1 MPASPS
7 QDGGLD
13 AGSTGSRSRGAVGRA
28 SQVLDVVIR
37 GGGAADGQ
45 PAAVREPVI
54 RTNVA
59 AGDFWLPSWVRG
71 HVDKNTPVR
80 EVVAEVLERAAASP
94 DEATLVEAQHI
105 LNELGRSRDN
115 APVIRA
121 ALDRASQ
128 IVADGEGR

>member
-1 MPASPS
+1 
-7 QDGGLD
+7 
-13 AGSTGSRSRGAVGRA
+13 
-28 SQVLDVVIR
+28 VLDVVVR
-37 GGGAADGQ
+37 GGGAAEGQ

-94 DEATLVEAQHI
+94 DEAPLVEAQHI